1 MGFTLI
7 IVLTLVGFLAL
18 AALLLVPIWRFLDR
32 EEEVSEQWTREE
44 LAARMRRRRR
54 EQMRTGSSEQGGET
68 TNGEE

>member
-7 IVLTLVGFLAL
+7 IALTLVGFLAL

-54 EQMRTGSSEQGGET
+54 EQMRAEGEPGGET